1 MFNVD
6 TTVKNNRTS
15 LFRQLISRHF
25 WKQVTLVILTLLY
38 LTPFY
43 FCKQSDRLTEVKT
56 IKSALWDLRKGERVR
71 FYGGQVYNQ

>member
-15 LFRQLISRHF
+15 LFRQLISRHL

-38 LTPFY
+38 LTPRI
-43 FCKQSDRLTEVKT
+43 FCKQIDGLIQVKT
-56 IKSALWDLRKGERVR
+56 IKSALWDLRKGDCVCLIEVT
-71 FYGGQVYNQ
+71 V

>member
-1 MFNVD
+1 MLTLRLKITERHGSD
-6 TTVKNNRTS
+6 S
-15 LFRQLISRHF
+15 WFRDICGNKLHLI
-25 WKQVTLVILTLLY
+25 VILTLLY

-43 FCKQSDRLTEVKT
+43 FCKQSDRLTQVKA

>member
-15 LFRQLISRHF
+15 LFRQLISGYL

-38 LTPFY
+38 LTPRIY
-43 FCKQSDRLTEVKT
+43 FL
-56 IKSALWDLRKGERVR
+56 
-71 FYGGQVYNQ
+71 

>member
-15 LFRQLISRHF
+15 LFRQLISRHL

-38 LTPFY
+38 LTPRIY
-43 FCKQSDRLTEVKT
+43 FL
-56 IKSALWDLRKGERVR
+56 
-71 FYGGQVYNQ
+71 